1 MNVPNLDNASDE
13 IKLAV
18 DIIYLLESHQ
28 IHPDIVL
35 KALSIVQQD
44 YQQKKDKLESA
55 S

>member
-1 MNVPNLDNASDE
+1 MNSPELDKAPDE

-28 IHPDIVL
+28 INPDIVL

-44 YQQKKDKLESA
+44 YQLKKNKLESEN
-55 S
+55 